1 LLDRFLI
8 FAVVEWEAVARSDL
22 AKWLYCCGH
31 IRLIFKVRQIS
42 PPNERLHKI
51 SHPKK
56 IACLKSRKCYISKKT
71 GGYQMNA
78 TIQSSTRSPVL
89 AMPMI
94 AVLAM
99 WLLSGC
105 STDNQLHSTTQ
116 VRVINLESQ
125 SLQASGIA
133 FITPT
138 SVTGQEEDK
147 QALALVFS
155 EALKRARPDL
165 RVVPLSETLGAINM
179 AGLSGEYRKMLEDSR
194 LSGIFSRDTLQKVSQ
209 ITGVRYLAQ
218 LKLGGFQQ
226 IKQDRWGFLGIRM
239 VETESTSLRL
249 YLQILDAENGTIAWE
264 GAQELTASIDT
275 LKNAPISF
283 KIAIE
288 QSAKE
293 LIARLP

>member
-1 LLDRFLI
+1 
-8 FAVVEWEAVARSDL
+8 
-22 AKWLYCCGH
+22 
-31 IRLIFKVRQIS
+31 
-42 PPNERLHKI
+42 
-51 SHPKK
+51 
-56 IACLKSRKCYISKKT
+56 
-71 GGYQMNA
+71 
-78 TIQSSTRSPVL
+78 VL

-94 AVLAM
+94 AVLVM

-179 AGLSGEYRKMLEDSR
+179 AGLSRR
-194 LSGIFSRDTLQKVSQ
+194 
-209 ITGVRYLAQ
+209 
-218 LKLGGFQQ
+218 
-226 IKQDRWGFLGIRM
+226 
-239 VETESTSLRL
+239 
-249 YLQILDAENGTIAWE
+249 
-264 GAQELTASIDT
+264 
-275 LKNAPISF
+275 IS
-283 KIAIE
+283 
-288 QSAKE
+288 
-293 LIARLP
+293 